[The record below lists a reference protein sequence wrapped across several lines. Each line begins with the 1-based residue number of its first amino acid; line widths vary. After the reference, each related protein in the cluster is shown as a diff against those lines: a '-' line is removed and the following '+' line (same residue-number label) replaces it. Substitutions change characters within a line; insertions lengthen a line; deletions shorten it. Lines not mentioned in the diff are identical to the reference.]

1 MALLSQWARE
11 KGSGKSDPE
20 IRFNFTCQRITHLFL
35 SELMK
40 IRPFQGLIPRPDLA
54 SEVASPPYDVVDR
67 REARELSRG
76 NPKSFLR
83 VVRAEIDLPEETDPY
98 SPAVYERA
106 RDNLNGL
113 RETGALARETSPS
126 LYVYEQGIGNHRQK
140 GLVSVCHVDDYRS
153 GRIKK
158 HERTQPRKVEDRTR
172 LNATLD
178 AHPGPVFMMYRD
190 DREIDTLV
198 ERIQQD
204 VPLIEFTAPDGVRHS
219 IWKIVRTR
227 PLVNAFARIGV
238 SYVADGHHRSASAA
252 RLSEERQAANP
263 HHTGR
268 EDYNWFLAVNFPA
281 SQLKIL
287 PYNRLVHDLNGHSR
301 EQFLQ
306 KLKSLVPLAEQAG
319 PSPERAGQVSMF
331 LENRWY
337 GLQFPDR
344 EFSDPARVLDVSR
357 LQETILKPILGIE
370 DPRTSDRID
379 FIGGVR
385 GPTELEKRVSRGD
398 GPVAFAMHPVSV
410 EQIMDIADA
419 GKIMPTKSTW
429 FEPKLR
435 SGLFIHTI

>member
-1 MALLSQWARE
+1 ME
-11 KGSGKSDPE
+11 
-20 IRFNFTCQRITHLFL
+20 
-35 SELMK
+35 
-40 IRPFQGLIPRPDLA
+40 IRPFQGLRPRPELA
-54 SEVASPPYDVVDR
+54 SEVASPPYDVVDGE
-67 REARELSRG
+67 EARELSRG
-76 NPKSFLR
+76 NPRSFLR
-83 VVRAEIDLPEETDPY
+83 VIRAEIDLPNGTDPY
-98 SPAVYERA
+98 SPAVYEMA
-106 RDNLNGL
+106 RGNLDWL
-113 RETGALARETSPS
+113 RQTGALVRETSPS
-126 LYVYEQGIGNHRQK
+126 LYIYQQELGGHRQK
-140 GLVSVCHVDDYRS
+140 GLVSICHVDDYRND
-153 GRIKK
+153 RIKK

-178 AHPGPVFMMYRD
+178 AHPGPVFLMYRD
-190 DREIDTLV
+190 EREIDTLV

-204 VPLIEFTAPDGVRHS
+204 APLIDFTALDGVRHI

-227 PLVNAFARIGV
+227 PLVNAFAKIGV
-238 SYVADGHHRSASAA
+238 AYVADGHHRSASAA
-252 RLSEERQAANP
+252 RLGEERQAANP

-268 EDYNWFLAVNFPA
+268 EDYNWFLTVNFPA

-287 PYNRLVHDLNGHSR
+287 PYNRLVRDLNGHSR
-301 EQFLQ
+301 KQFLR
-306 KLKSLVPLAEQAG
+306 KLQSVVPLREQAG
-319 PSPERAGQVSMF
+319 PSCDQVRNVSMY

-337 GLQFPDR
+337 GFQFP
-344 EFSDPARVLDVSR
+344 EEEYSDPARGLDVSR
-357 LQETILKPILGIE
+357 LQETILGPILGIE

-385 GPTELEKRVSRGD
+385 GPTELENRVTRGD